1 MIEDKVVVAL
11 FLLGIVA
18 LMLAGSSKRLS
29 RSQLTGLGFFPALYV
44 WLGAPLTH
52 PLSWV
57 ASIVA
62 ALSVPLLV
70 YGWDDIRHAF
80 MLERKGI

>member
-1 MIEDKVVVAL
+1 MVADKALVAL
-11 FLLGIVA
+11 FLLGAVA
-18 LMLAGSSKRLS
+18 LMMAGSDKRPS
-29 RSQLTGLGFFPALYV
+29 RSQLAGLGFFPALYV
-44 WLGAPLTH
+44 WLGVPLMH

-70 YGWDDIRHAF
+70 YGADGVRAA
-80 MLERKGI
+80 LTPQRKAV